1 MGDFNKQTKI
11 NKQVAIDGSSGSPVI
26 FANVTDAKNFY
37 YTANELAVFD
47 TWCDNQQW
55 AVVNDGSG
63 NATWLKVTID
73 FDADGK
79 SVSWH
84 SALDDLSGELTA
96 HHQAKIAGAGDGSTV
111 TFNITVEESSD
122 HLY

>member
-1 MGDFNKQTKI
+1 MGNYHKQTKI
-11 NKQVAIDGSSGSPVI
+11 NKQVSIDGSSGSPVT

-55 AVVNDGSG
+55 AVVNDDDG

-73 FDADGK
+73 FDATGK
-79 SVSWH
+79 SASWH
-84 SALDDLSGELTA
+84 SALDNLSGELAA
-96 HHQAKIAGAGDGSTV
+96 HFAAHSNADTHTIS
-111 TFNITVEESSD
+111 IEESSD